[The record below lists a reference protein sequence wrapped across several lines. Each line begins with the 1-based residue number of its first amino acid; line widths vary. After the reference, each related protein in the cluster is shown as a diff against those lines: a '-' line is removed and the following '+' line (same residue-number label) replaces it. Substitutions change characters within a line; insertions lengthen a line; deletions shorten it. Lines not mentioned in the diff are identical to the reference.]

1 MEEIRFSNGS
11 RAIPTN
17 LEDCYIIEPA
27 VFGDNRGYFSPYFM
41 AEHMDQLGF
50 ERVVQTNRS
59 LSSKGVLRGLHFQKD
74 SFAQAKIVEVLNGK
88 AIDVVVDM
96 RLGSP
101 TYGKSTEVLLMPY
114 NKDIPESGRQLFVPR
129 GFAHGFISLE
139 DNTLFQYIIDN
150 DYAPKMED
158 GIAWNDES
166 LDIPWKDIFEEYNI
180 TEEILNLKPDDQI
193 RLPLKDKEPI
203 FTYNKVPKQM

>member
-1 MEEIRFSNGS
+1 MEEIKFSNGS
-11 RAIPTN
+11 RAIKTN

-27 VFGDNRGYFSPYFM
+27 VFGDNRGYFSPYFI
-41 AEHMDQLGF
+41 AENMDKLGF

-59 LSSKGVLRGLHFQKD
+59 LSSKGVLRGLHFQKNP
-74 SFAQAKIVEVLNGK
+74 FAQAKIVEVLNGK

-96 RLGSP
+96 RVGSP
-101 TYGKSTEVLLMPY
+101 TFGKSTEVLLMPY
-114 NKDIPESGRQLFVPR
+114 DKNIPESGRQLFVPR

-158 GIAWNDES
+158 GILWNDEN
-166 LDIPWKDIFEEYNI
+166 LDIPWNDLFKEYGLSESDILLSE
-180 TEEILNLKPDDQI
+180 KDQI
-193 RLPLKDKEPI
+193 RLPLKDKEPV
-203 FTYNKVPKQM
+203 FTYTKKNN

>member
-59 LSSKGVLRGLHFQKD
+59 LSSKGVLRGLHFQKNP
-74 SFAQAKIVEVLNGK
+74 FAQAKIVEVLNGK

-96 RLGSP
+96 
-101 TYGKSTEVLLMPY
+101 
-114 NKDIPESGRQLFVPR
+114 
-129 GFAHGFISLE
+129 
-139 DNTLFQYIIDN
+139 
-150 DYAPKMED
+150 
-158 GIAWNDES
+158 
-166 LDIPWKDIFEEYNI
+166 
-180 TEEILNLKPDDQI
+180 
-193 RLPLKDKEPI
+193 
-203 FTYNKVPKQM
+203 